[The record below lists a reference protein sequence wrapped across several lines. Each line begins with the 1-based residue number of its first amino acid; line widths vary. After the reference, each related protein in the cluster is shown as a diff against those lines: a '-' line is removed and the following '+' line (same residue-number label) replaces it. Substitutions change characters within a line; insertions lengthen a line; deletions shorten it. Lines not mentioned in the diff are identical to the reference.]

1 MATVAIAPNT
11 GVASGAAALGAL
23 RSAGSAAVT
32 VAQTGTGDSTNV
44 IFRGARYEGGALVV
58 SNVGTGSP
66 TFTYT
71 IQGSMDGTNFYN
83 IPYALVAT
91 PRTFVVT
98 AITTTTTNTITYLLQ
113 ELVPWQYLKMNVS
126 ALTTET
132 VDAVA
137 YL

>member
-1 MATVAIAPNT
+1 MATLDAQGGAPVVLMT
-11 GVASGAAALGAL
+11 GVTS
-23 RSAGSAAVT
+23 
-32 VAQTGTGDSTNV
+32 TGDSTNTASRPLGQ
-44 IFRGARYEGGALVV
+44 IIGGGAVVV

-71 IQGSMDGTNFYN
+71 IQGSVDGTNFFN
-83 IPYALVAT
+83 VPYALVAT

-98 AITTTTTNTITYLLQ
+98 AITTTATNTISYLLQ
-113 ELVPWQYLKMNVS
+113 ENIYYRFLKINIS

-132 VDAVA
+132 VGATA